1 MERPRENALDPGR
14 FLTQQ
19 KVPDTV
25 KNAGAQGATDV
36 REVLVQ
42 ITVSDLSKSREW
54 YSRLFGKGP
63 DLEPFPGNVEF
74 KVGGAWVQIVSGKV
88 QASSWSLLLEVRD
101 LSRERE
107 RLRESGIAASE
118 VKTVPNVINYF
129 DLSDPD
135 GNAMRW
141 YQVLTADPKVTGIR
155 H

>member
-1 MERPRENALDPGR
+1 MKDIGALGPI
-14 FLTQQ
+14 
-19 KVPDTV
+19 
-25 KNAGAQGATDV
+25 DV
-36 REVLVQ
+36 REALVQ

-74 KVGGAWVQIVSGKV
+74 KVGGAWVQIVRGKV

-107 RLRESGIAASE
+107 RLREDGIAASE
-118 VKTVPNVINYF
+118 IKTVPNVISHF

-141 YQVLTADPKVTGIR
+141 FQVLTSDPKVTGGR
-155 H
+155 D